1 MSPVLVPLP
10 CHAVSAEPFCDIAP
24 YVRFTVVVFATAALK
39 LAGVLGI
46 TGAKGVIL

>member
-10 CHAVSAEPFCDIAP
+10 CHAVSAEPFCAMAP

-39 LAGVLGI
+39 LAGVPGI
-46 TGAKGVIL
+46 TAAKGVML

>member
-1 MSPVLVPLP
+1 M
-10 CHAVSAEPFCDIAP
+10 AP

-46 TGAKGVIL
+46 AAAKGVML